1 MSHLLKNVKIVKTDT
16 SIIFN
21 NTKKD
26 INILKIFFQPIVSK
40 KILNIISKKELE

>member
-1 MSHLLKNVKIVKTDT
+1 MSNLLKNIDIKKTDT

-26 INILKIFFQPIVSK
+26 INVLKIFFQPIVSK

>member
-1 MSHLLKNVKIVKTDT
+1 MNSLLKNTIIEKTKN

-26 INILKIFFQPIVSK
+26 INLLKIFFQPIVSK
-40 KILNIISKKELE
+40 KVLNIISKKEIE